1 MSVKLR
7 KGTMR
12 TNPDVNTY
20 LQQTRAWRDEQ
31 KRLREV
37 LLDTPL
43 SEELKWGKPCYTFDG
58 HNIVI
63 MQPFKHCLALMFFK
77 GALLNDPNNVLVKF
91 GEHTRSARRI
101 EFTTVQEIVELE
113 PVVKAYIDEA
123 IDAEKAGLKVDS
135 EQDGEL
141 PVPEEFQAKLDEN
154 PALRTAFEGLTPG
167 RQREYLLHF
176 SSAKQS
182 QTRESRVEKSIP
194 RILEGIGLREGD
206 R

>member
-7 KGTMR
+7 KGTMQ
-12 TNPDVNTY
+12 TNPDVNSY
-20 LQQTRAWRDEQ
+20 LHQTKAWRDEQ

-43 SEELKWGKPCYTFDG
+43 SEALKWGKPCYTFDG

-63 MQPFKHCLALMFFK
+63 MQPFKHCMALMFFK
-77 GALLNDPNNVLVKF
+77 GALLNDPNKVLVKF

-123 IDAEKAGLKVDS
+123 IDAEKAGLKVDD
-135 EQDGEL
+135 EQDSEL